1 MKIQNIFDLPSL
13 DSTRKSTV
21 GLLAALLLSLFLV
34 GCGGDGGGGNF
45 VATPDTGGAGGG
57 NNTNTGTGSV
67 TFNFV
72 QAQSSP
78 LVVPVGT
85 NRLRFEFFNA
95 ADGDGNM
102 VYRVTRDY
110 AAQVTIE
117 DVPTTS
123 RSVVVTAFGAD
134 GFPTVQF
141 EADFTISQDEDITI
155 SQTDAS
161 RSNVTLDELVA
172 SPQSLSLGSGGT
184 IRLTLTAVFSS
195 GDRVALSEAHLDEVT
210 FNTSNSSVATV
221 SAGVVSSVSSGTANI
236 TATFRGVTATVPVQ
250 VNTGPTPPPIA
261 TGLSIDPETLPSLP
275 VGSLSE
281 ALTITATIQGSG
293 EREVTFNDGLTYI
306 SSVAGVTV
314 TNDLKIQIASNVP
327 SGTVATVTFRYLGQT
342 ASINVTVVA
351 KTLVDLTFVPSSVS
365 IPFGQ
370 FSLPVEIRGLYSDG
384 TDAELPASDF
394 LFTETSSL
402 FSYAVSDDKL
412 IVTSATSGSA
422 GSGVLTVSS
431 QTDPVVTK
439 PLTVSVGSVF
449 VRELLVSPTATT
461 LNPGQA
467 QEFTVTAVFSDDRT
481 VDVTD
486 SGNLQVTLGTGDA
499 GAVLNGT
506 RVVATVPG
514 ASRQIRFVYPGTGN
528 GGANVS
534 ATATL
539 TVVPVTLTSVKVEFA
554 GKELGNVPVVNLPRG
569 YVGVFEVIGTYS
581 NGSTRRL
588 EANEYRITEDRETL
602 AYNPDPNGA
611 VELFD
616 DTYSIP
622 RANDTGL
629 GDAGDLVFNQRT
641 ETTSGSR
648 STRNAFLV
656 KDSFR
661 AVVADWRRYE
671 PVETGGT
678 VEVDVVVNEEV
689 GGGETSVIGGNIG
702 NFDLFKIEVLDADGD
717 VIDSLTR
724 KNIQVAVVDPIGVV
738 TVASGAYA
746 NRPTDPNLLIGT
758 PREFDV
764 LVDFQVSQAEE
775 GENEIDPP
783 TYSPPAAEIKNFK
796 LAEANLLFVNDIAGG
811 NPNLVSHRPTPIG
824 LPALFVNNAVQVTNL
839 EVSVV
844 PIGGF
849 GGRVVPISATE
860 RLYAYDTFGPATAVN
875 PEFPDGGFKITY
887 DYFAVDNQGAGF
899 DIVVASV
906 LTLEPV
912 LSPFNLP
919 VGAGQYFR
927 TIAIYGAG
935 QSPVDVSLD
944 YRPIVTSGEGDFV
957 ISESSVDTGVILVNG
972 IAAGSAVV
980 QALDVDGNQ
989 VPARSQG
996 SYTDIYGNVGTPT
1009 TRVDINVTAP

>member
-1 MKIQNIFDLPSL
+1 
-13 DSTRKSTV
+13 
-21 GLLAALLLSLFLV
+21 
-34 GCGGDGGGGNF
+34 
-45 VATPDTGGAGGG
+45 
-57 NNTNTGTGSV
+57 
-67 TFNFV
+67 
-72 QAQSSP
+72 
-78 LVVPVGT
+78 
-85 NRLRFEFFNA
+85 
-95 ADGDGNM
+95 M
-102 VYRVTRDY
+102 VYRVSRDY
-110 AAQVTIE
+110 NDRVVVE

-123 RSVVVTAFGAD
+123 RSVVVTAFDAD
-134 GFPTVQF
+134 GFPIVQF
-141 EADFTISQDEDITI
+141 VSDFTIANDQDITI
-155 SQTDAS
+155 SQTDGTT
-161 RSNVTLDELVA
+161 SNVTLDELVA

-195 GDRVALSEAHLDEVT
+195 GDRVTLNATHLDEVA
-210 FNTSNSSVATV
+210 FGTSNSSVATV

-236 TATFRGVTATVPVQ
+236 TATFRGVSATVPVQ

-261 TGLSIDPETLPSLP
+261 TGLSIDPETLLPLP

-293 EREVTFNDGLTYI
+293 DREVTFNDGLTYI
-306 SSVAGVTV
+306 SSISGVTV
-314 TNDLKIQIASNVP
+314 TNDLKIQIASSVP
-327 SGTVATVTFRYLGQT
+327 AGTVATVTFRYLGQT
-342 ASINVTVVA
+342 ASIDVTVVA
-351 KTLVDLTFVPSSVS
+351 KTLVDLTFIPSSVS

-370 FSLPVEIRGLYSDG
+370 FSLPVEIRGVYSDG
-384 TDAELPASDF
+384 TDSELPPSA
-394 LFTETSSL
+394 FTFTTTSSR
-402 FSYAVSDDKL
+402 FTVDSSGSKL
-412 IVTSATSGSA
+412 VVTSAASGSA
-422 GSGVLTVSS
+422 GSGDLTVSS
-431 QTDPVVTK
+431 NSDPVTRT
-439 PLTVSVGSVF
+439 LTVSVGSVF
-449 VRELLVSPTATT
+449 VRELLVNPSSVT

-486 SGNLQVTLGTGDA
+486 SANLQVSLGTGDA

-514 ASRQIRFVYPGTGN
+514 ASRQINFVYPGTGN

-539 TVVPVTLTSVKVEFA
+539 TVVPVTLTNIKIEFA
-554 GKELGNVPVVNLPRG
+554 GKELADVPVVNLPRG

-588 EANEYRITEDRETL
+588 EANEYAVSEDRETL
-602 AYNPDPNGA
+602 DYDPDPNHA

-616 DTYSIP
+616 NTYSIP
-622 RANDTGL
+622 RANDTTL
-629 GDAGDLVFNQRT
+629 NDAGDIVFNQRT

-648 STRNAFLV
+648 STRSAFLV
-656 KDSFR
+656 KDTFR

-689 GGGETSVIGGNIG
+689 GGGETSVVGGNIG
-702 NFDLFKIEVLDADGD
+702 NFDLFKIEVFDADGV

-724 KNIQVAVVDPIGVV
+724 RNIQVAVTDPIGVV

-746 NRPTDPNLLIGT
+746 NRPEDPNLLIGT

-764 LVDFQVSQAEE
+764 LVDFEAAQAED
-775 GENEIDPP
+775 GENDVDPP

-796 LAEANLLFVNDIAGG
+796 LAEANLLFVNDISGG

-849 GGRVVPISATE
+849 GGRIVPVLPTGFQ
-860 RLYAYDTFGPATAVN
+860 YAYDTFGPATAVN
-875 PEFPDGGFKITY
+875 AEISDTGAARITY
-887 DYFAVDNQGAGF
+887 TYFPVDNQGAGF

-912 LSPFNLP
+912 LSPFNLQ
-919 VGAGQYFR
+919 VGRGQYFR

-944 YRPIVTSGEGDFV
+944 YRPIVTSGEGSIV

-972 IAAGSAVV
+972 IATGSAVV
-980 QALDVDGNQ
+980 QALDVDNAQ
-989 VPARSQG
+989 VPARAQG
-996 SYTDIYGNVGTPT
+996 PYTDIYGNTATPT
-1009 TRVDINVTAP
+1009 TRVDINVTPP